1 MELTTVILTGGA
13 SRRMGQDKGSLKA
26 GELTLLERQTN
37 RWRGVFSGVA
47 VSVGTHPRPLPEG
60 VTALADRFPGAGPM
74 AGLEAGLSAF
84 PGGVF
89 LTAVDMPF
97 GDPDLARA
105 LAARLG
111 ENDVCLIRRES
122 GRLEPLF
129 AVYGPGCLP
138 AVREGLEAGER
149 SFVHGLFPRVKV
161 RLVEEKDLPGFDL
174 ERVLRNV
181 NRPEDWA
188 AARSLLE
195 REEVGTGVFPPFGV

>member
-1 MELTTVILTGGA
+1 MKLTTVILTGGA
-13 SRRMGQDKGSLKA
+13 SRRMGRDKGSLRA
-26 GELTLLERQTN
+26 GDQTLLERQTA

-47 VSVGTHPRPLPEG
+47 VSIGEHPRPLPPDT
-60 VTALADRFPGAGPM
+60 VSLADRFPECGPM

-105 LAARLG
+105 LAERLG
-111 ENDVCLIRRES
+111 EDDVCLIRRES

-129 AVYGPGCLP
+129 AVYGPRCLP
-138 AVREGLEAGER
+138 AVRESLEGGER

-161 RLVEEKDLPGFDL
+161 RVVEEKDLPGFDL
-174 ERVLRNV
+174 ERILCNV
-181 NRPEDWA
+181 NRPEDW
-188 AARSLLE
+188 E
-195 REEVGTGVFPPFGV
+195 RVKDHLDRK

>member
-1 MELTTVILTGGA
+1 MELITVILTGGA
-13 SRRMGQDKGSLKA
+13 SRRMGQDKGSLRVGDA
-26 GELTLLERQTN
+26 TLLERQVA
-37 RWRGVFSGVA
+37 RWRDVFSGVA
-47 VSVGTHPRPLPEG
+47 VSVGAHPRPLLEG
-60 VTALADRFPGAGPM
+60 VAALTDRFPGAGPM

-111 ENDVCLIRRES
+111 EADVCLIRRAN

-138 AVREGLEAGER
+138 AVREGLAAGER
-149 SFVHGLFPRVKV
+149 SFVHGLFPKVKV
-161 RLVEEKDLPGFDL
+161 RVIEEGELPGFDL
-174 ERVLRNV
+174 ERILCNV
-181 NRPEDWA
+181 NRPEDW
-188 AARSLLE
+188 E
-195 REEVGTGVFPPFGV
+195 RVKDQLDRT

>member
-13 SRRMGQDKGSLKA
+13 SRRMGRDKGSLKA
-26 GELTLLERQTN
+26 GRSTLLERQVA

-47 VSVGTHPRPLPEG
+47 VSVGERPRSLPEEIP
-60 VTALADRFPGAGPM
+60 ALPDRVPGAGPM

-97 GDPDLARA
+97 GDPALART

-111 ENDVCLIRRES
+111 EDDVCLIRRTN

-129 AVYGPGCLP
+129 AVYGPRCLP
-138 AVREGLEAGER
+138 AVRESLAAGER

-161 RLVEEKDLPGFDL
+161 RIVEERDLPGFDL
-174 ERVLRNV
+174 EEILRNV

-188 AARSLLE
+188 EVRPRLE
-195 REEVGTGVFPPFGV
+195 REEVGAGISRKDGV